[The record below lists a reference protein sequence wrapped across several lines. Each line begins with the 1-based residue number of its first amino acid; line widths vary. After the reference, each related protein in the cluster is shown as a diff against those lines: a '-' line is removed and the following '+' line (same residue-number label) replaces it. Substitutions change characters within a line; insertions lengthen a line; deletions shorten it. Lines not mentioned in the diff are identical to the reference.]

1 MQHDRQTGKHP
12 GYNYKNA
19 ITGKQAPGMN
29 NKFIIAILLAIL
41 SCPGYSQE
49 NQEVSPETPAPID
62 ASSALA
68 SITSLG
74 GRIGKLIQGH
84 FLSIEALAADEAL
97 IKAIKDEDT
106 AKLDELAVNFQGRL
120 EHSLRVRL
128 YIKGKEEV
136 DNDTTPACGFA
147 CIEIVRAAYRGKPD
161 AEALL
166 FRSPDANITMVR
178 GIKDQNGE
186 AIGAIVAHYPFL
198 RLKDEVEKLTT
209 HGLFTEL
216 RQHVTGPAVV
226 LFNHGD
232 RTVKQGAA
240 QKIIRIPHTRWAI
253 AVWTPG
259 GISVEEYEAPSLPW
273 MSIIM
278 AIVVLIGGIAFLVIY
293 HIKHPVAAKPKK
305 VRHTEAMSSEVISYD
320 TEHDSKTLI
329 MGGGAKEVDVS
340 KYLKDDD
347 ITSVKIKVK

>member
-1 MQHDRQTGKHP
+1 
-12 GYNYKNA
+12 
-19 ITGKQAPGMN
+19 
-29 NKFIIAILLAIL
+29 
-41 SCPGYSQE
+41 
-49 NQEVSPETPAPID
+49 
-62 ASSALA
+62 
-68 SITSLG
+68 
-74 GRIGKLIQGH
+74 
-84 FLSIEALAADEAL
+84 
-97 IKAIKDEDT
+97 
-106 AKLDELAVNFQGRL
+106 
-120 EHSLRVRL
+120 
-128 YIKGKEEV
+128 
-136 DNDTTPACGFA
+136 
-147 CIEIVRAAYRGKPD
+147 
-161 AEALL
+161 
-166 FRSPDANITMVR
+166 VR

-186 AIGAIVAHYPFL
+186 TIGAIVVHYPFL

-240 QKIIRIPHTRWAI
+240 QRVIRIPHTHWAI

-259 GISVEEYEAPSLPW
+259 GVSIEEYEAPALPW
-273 MSIIM
+273 MSIIL
-278 AIVVLIGGIAFLVIY
+278 AIVVLIGGTAFLIIY

-305 VRHTEAMSSEVISYD
+305 VKHTEAMSAEAISYD

-347 ITSVKIKVK
+347 ITSIPIKVK